1 MIGIRRDRRIVS
13 IALIASIFGH
23 LRSMPE
29 EGSELYKL
37 ITVKGSDT
45 LVFLQGQLTQDVV
58 RLTASGSLLSAWC
71 NAKGRV
77 VAIIRLVA
85 CGDAIGLVL
94 PADLADRTVERLNM
108 YRLRSKVEFG
118 APSDDWKD
126 LIDTDAA
133 DPAALIHAGIA
144 TIDESNTERFTPH
157 MLNLDKLGAISFTKG
172 CYTGQ
177 EVVAR
182 TEHLG
187 KSKRR
192 LMRYRA
198 DTDGI
203 VSGDKLSDGEREV
216 GTVVNVVGRD
226 LLAVTPVNVHDQT
239 LTVGEVTVIP
249 EGLPYDL

>member
-1 MIGIRRDRRIVS
+1 
-13 IALIASIFGH
+13 
-23 LRSMPE
+23 MPE

-45 LVFLQGQLTQDVV
+45 LVFLQGQLTQDVM
-58 RLTASGSLLSAWC
+58 RLKGSGRLLSAWC

-85 CGDAIGLVL
+85 CRDAIGLLV
-94 PADLADRTVERLNM
+94 PADMADRIVERLNL

-126 LIDTDAA
+126 LIDADAA
-133 DPAALIHAGIA
+133 DPVELIRAGIA
-144 TIDESNTERFTPH
+144 TIDESNSEQFTPH

-198 DTDGI
+198 DADGI
-203 VSGDKLSDGEREV
+203 VPGDKLSDGEREV

-226 LLAVTPVNVHDQT
+226 LLAVTPVDLHEQT
-239 LTVGEVTVIP
+239 LTAGEVAVAP
-249 EGLPYDL
+249 EGLPYEL